1 MTPTRTLPDWL
12 AYIERQHPSAIALG
26 LERVE
31 RVFARLDARPRCPV
45 ITVGG
50 TNGKGSTCALLDAI
64 LRAAGYR
71 TGRYLSPHLLRYNER
86 VTLQGE
92 PVDDA
97 ALCEAFEA
105 VEAARD
111 ELALTYFE
119 FGTLAALW
127 LFARAQPDVLVLEI
141 GLGGRLD
148 AVNIVDADCAV
159 ITSIDLDHLEYL
171 GPTREEVGREKAG
184 IMRRD
189 RPVVVAE
196 PTPPQSVLDAAA
208 VVGARLLLLGRD
220 FGYDPAPTQWRYRGP
235 DGRNTS
241 LGWPAMRGATQLR
254 NAAAALCALDLLRDR
269 LPVPM
274 QAVRLGLAHAVL
286 PGRFEVRPG
295 TPRVIL
301 DVAHNPEAA
310 RVLAANL
317 GDAGF
322 APETHAV
329 VGMLNDKDLHA
340 VLGALAG
347 RVTRWYPCSLEGPR
361 GASAEALAGV
371 LATVLVETGA
381 DVPVQ
386 CHATP
391 QTAFLAAQ
399 KAAHADDRIVVFG
412 SFLTVGAVMT
422 HLEDLQ
428 GVPHHHG

>member
-1 MTPTRTLPDWL
+1 MTPTRTLPEWL
-12 AYIERQHPSAIALG
+12 AYIERQHPSTIALG
-26 LERVE
+26 LERVAE
-31 RVFARLDARPRCPV
+31 VFARLDAQPRCPV

-50 TNGKGSTCALLDAI
+50 TNGKGSTCVLLDAV

-71 TGRYLSPHLLRYNER
+71 TGRYLSPHLLHYNER

-97 ALCEAFEA
+97 ALCEAFA
-105 VEAARD
+105 SVEAARGAV
-111 ELALTYFE
+111 ALTYFE

-127 LFARAQPDVLVLEI
+127 LFARAQPDVLVLEV

-148 AVNIVDADCAV
+148 AVNVVDADCAV

-171 GPTREEVGREKAG
+171 GPTREDVGREKAG

-189 RPVVVAE
+189 RPVVVAD
-196 PTPPQSVLDAAA
+196 PAPPQSVPDAAA
-208 VVGARLLLLGRD
+208 AVGARLFLLGRD
-220 FGYDPAPTQWRYRGP
+220 FGYDPAPGQWRYRGP
-235 DGRNTS
+235 AGRNTS
-241 LGWPAMRGATQLR
+241 LGWPAMRGLTQLR

-286 PGRFEVRPG
+286 AGRFEVRPG

-329 VGMLNDKDLHA
+329 VGMMGDKDLHA
-340 VLGALAG
+340 VLGALSG
-347 RVTRWYPCSLEGPR
+347 RVTRWYPCSLEAPR
-361 GASAEALAGV
+361 GASAETLAAALA
-371 LATVLVETGA
+371 TIRRETGVDA
-381 DVPVQ
+381 PVQ

-391 QTAFLAAQ
+391 QAAFVAAQ
-399 KAAHADDRIVVFG
+399 NAAHADDRILVFG
-412 SFLTVGAVMT
+412 SVLTVGAVMS
-422 HLEDLQ
+422 HLQALQ
-428 GVPHHHG
+428 GAPPHHG